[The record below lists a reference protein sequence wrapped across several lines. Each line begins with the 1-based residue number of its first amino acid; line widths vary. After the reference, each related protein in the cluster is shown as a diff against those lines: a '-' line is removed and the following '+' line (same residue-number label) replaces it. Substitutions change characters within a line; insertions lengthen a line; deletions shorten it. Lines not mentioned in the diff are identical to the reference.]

1 MSEIQTAEKVV
12 ISNNCTCEN
21 EDGSYSEECFG
32 CYEDA
37 VAELDQLMK
46 NWVEAQGNEL
56 TNTVRIEGSAMGWT
70 RAEGY
75 AVVEFDEVFNA
86 LKLNGDWT
94 LTLKLE
100 GATLTAVRTSHDEPT
115 GASFTFAFVSDEEQD

>member
-1 MSEIQTAEKVV
+1 MSEIQTAERVV

-21 EDGSYSEECFG
+21 EDGSYSEDCFG

-56 TNTVRIEGSAMGWT
+56 TNTVRIEGKNMGWT
-70 RAEGY
+70 RAHGELS
-75 AVVEFDEVFNA
+75 VEFDEVFNA
-86 LKLNGDWT
+86 MKLNGDWT
-94 LTLKLE
+94 MTFILE
-100 GATLTAVRTSHDEPT
+100 GSTLNAVRSSHDEPT
-115 GASFTFAFVSDEEQD
+115 GASFTFAFIPDDEQD